1 MLGNL
6 FEKRTLTF
14 QALWGSG
21 DDLLPNTQADIN
33 IDADSAYKIVAF
45 FSAVSL
51 YADTISTLPVDAF
64 IRVDGDR
71 KPYRPRPTWIDQ
83 PDIDL
88 TRQAHYGQ
96 VVASLL
102 VSGNSYTRIFRDRS
116 GQVVDL
122 KVLDPTKVDVKRNA
136 NGRKYYEYEGNTIT
150 ADKMIHIVD
159 TAVPGAIKG
168 LSRVEKLKDSLGVAV
183 ALQNYAARFFA
194 QGATTNGIIEA
205 PTMMTPQQV
214 KDLADGFDSRHRGWR
229 KAHKTG
235 VLFGGAT
242 YKQTTMPNDQ
252 AQFLDS
258 RRFAVEE
265 IARAFNI
272 PLHMM
277 GIPGTNTYASV
288 EQANLQWLSHGL
300 RPILEKI
307 EWAYSQLLPS
317 SAFIKFNFNALL
329 RGDLLSRANAYSIM
343 AQAGLITINEA
354 RKLEDLAPVDGGDT
368 PRVPLANV
376 NLSAANLQE
385 EQIRINMAHVL
396 ISDGAD
402 PASALD
408 AMGLPNVEFNQPQG
422 S

>member
-6 FEKRTLTF
+6 FERRTLSF
-14 QALWGSG
+14 QTLWGSG
-21 DDLLPNTQADIN
+21 DDILPNSQADVSV
-33 IDADSAYKIVAF
+33 DAESAYKIVAF

-51 YADTISTLPVDAF
+51 YADTISTLPVDAY

-71 KPYRPRPTWIDQ
+71 KPYRPKPTWIDQ
-83 PDIDL
+83 PDIDQ
-88 TRQAHYGQ
+88 TRQAHYGS

-116 GQVVDL
+116 GEVVDL
-122 KVLDPTKVDVKRNA
+122 KVLDPTKVKVHRTPV
-136 NGRKYYEYEGNTIT
+136 GRKYYEYEGKTIS

-159 TAVPGAIKG
+159 LAVPGSLTG
-168 LSRVEKLKDSLGVAV
+168 VSRVDKLKDSLGVAI

-205 PTMMTPQQV
+205 PTTMTPQQV

-277 GIPGTNTYASV
+277 GVPGTNTYASV

-317 SAFIKFNFNALL
+317 TAFIKFNFNALL

-343 AQAGLITINEA
+343 SQAGIISINEV
-354 RKLEDLAPVDGGDT
+354 RKLEDLAPIDGGDT

-376 NLSAANLQE
+376 NLNAANLQE
-385 EQIRINMAHVL
+385 EKIKIDMAHVL
-396 ISDGAD
+396 IADGAD
-402 PASALD
+402 PASVLKAL
-408 AMGLPNVEFNQPQG
+408 GLPPIDFPQAG
-422 S
+422 A